1 VTLDLRPVDFPIQY
15 RTLVLNPHRTA
26 VGGYD
31 KTYETHTIRVD
42 TFDYSRVQLRDQREA
57 LSLVTGGL
65 LGDATESFRYIS
77 LTGSIIAPT
86 GSELEDD
93 IARFLQTFDL
103 EESII
108 ASEATKG
115 ITALTFTCPTDI
127 VNYSPYQAEKF
138 MVRPAG
144 YPVIR
149 ERRSGGSAVPFALE
163 LIAEDPR
170 RYRDAQTIKV
180 LISGALASQH
190 GYAIGVQCPNWNS
203 SVGRQV
209 SPLVTIVMAGSGAS
223 NFTLSDGVTSFV
235 LNLSGSSNNDVITVD
250 MATAI
255 IRRNG
260 AMAASLRTST
270 VDTFLAIPR
279 GGVYIGANNTTNVT
293 SCTISYYEARA

>member
-1 VTLDLRPVDFPIQY
+1 MSLDLRPVDFMMSY
-15 RTLVLNPHRTA
+15 RGLYLNRHRTA
-26 VGGYD
+26 QGGYD
-31 KTYETHTIRVD
+31 KTYESHTIRVD
-42 TFDYSRVQLRDQREA
+42 TFDYSRLQLRDQREA

-86 GSELEDD
+86 GSQLEDY
-93 IARFLQTFDL
+93 ISRFLQTFDL
-103 EESII
+103 EEAIL

-115 ITALTFTCPTDI
+115 ISAFEFTCPTDVGFGEAI
-127 VNYSPYQAEKF
+127 DYSPKQAEKF

-149 ERRSGGSAVPFALE
+149 ERRSGGSSVPFALE

-170 RYRDAQTIKV
+170 RYRVAQTIRV
-180 LISGALASQH
+180 LQSGAWSAD
-190 GYAIGVQCPNWNS
+190 CPNWNAY
-203 SVGRQV
+203 VGRQV
-209 SPLVTIVMAGSGAS
+209 SPYVTIVMAGSGAS
-223 NFTLSDGVTSFV
+223 NFGLSDGVDTLV
-235 LNLSGSSNNDVITVD
+235 LDLSGSANNDVITID

-260 AMAASLRTST
+260 AMAAAIRTST

-279 GGVYIGANNTTNVT
+279 GGVTLTATNTTNVT
-293 SCTISYYEARA
+293 SVTIAYYEARA

>member
-1 VTLDLRPVDFPIQY
+1 VTLDLRPVDFPLSY
-15 RTLVLNPHRTA
+15 RGLTLNRHRSA
-26 VGGYD
+26 AGAYV
-31 KTYETHTIRVD
+31 KTYETRTIRVD

-93 IARFLQTFDL
+93 IAQFLQTFDL

-115 ITALTFTCPTDI
+115 ITALVFTCPTDI
-127 VNYSPYQAEKF
+127 VNYAPYQLEKF

-180 LISGALASQH
+180 LNSGGWSIA
-190 GYAIGVQCPNWNS
+190 CPNWNAA
-203 SVGRQV
+203 VGRQV

-223 NFTLSDGVTSFV
+223 NFTLSDGVDSFV
-235 LNLSGSSNNDVITVD
+235 LDLSDSSVADVITID

-260 AMAASLRTST
+260 AMAASIRTST

-279 GGVYIGANNTTNVT
+279 NGVTMAATNTTNVT